1 MKSKDN
7 GFSDIPVINDQVA
20 SWPVLLASFL
30 YYGRYD
36 LFKLIRT
43 IKSIKYDKFEIM
55 YEEQAAEAAG

>member
-1 MKSKDN
+1 MIKSL
-7 GFSDIPVINDQVA
+7 A
-20 SWPVLLASFL
+20 WPVLLASFL

-55 YEEQAAEAAG
+55 FEEQAAEAVG